1 VDPGTRW
8 AYHNAL
14 YLLLQNVI
22 ENASG
27 VSYNTYTTSKL
38 KSKTGMIGF
47 WFDGVYYSRP
57 RDMAR
62 FGLMILNNGIWDS
75 DTVLHDQTYFQQ
87 MIQPSQSINESYG
100 YLWWLNGYNSYMLPQ
115 LQLVFSGEL
124 IPNAPSDLFCGL
136 GKNDQKLYIIPSQNM
151 VIIRMGDPSG
161 TPAFALTNYDNEL
174 WARVNQF
181 VCTAVSTNEINT
193 PTKLKLFPN
202 PASKYITITNS
213 ASNNFLIFDS
223 YGKSINVFRDNNN
236 RIDISN
242 LSRGMYFISDGLK
255 SEKLIV
261 E

>member
-1 VDPGTRW
+1 MSEIMRTLLFCLLLALTTKNSSAQGSLYFPSKTINAVWDTVSPASLGWCTNYADTLNNFLDSSATKGFIILKDGKIAYEKYFGTFTQDSLWYWASAGKTITSLLIGVAQEEGLLNITDTSSTYLGTGWTNCTHAQEEKITIRHQLTMTSGIDDNVTDLNCITPSCLNFLVDPGTRW

-87 MIQPSQSINESYG
+87 C
-100 YLWWLNGYNSYMLPQ
+100 W
-115 LQLVFSGEL
+115 
-124 IPNAPSDLFCGL
+124 
-136 GKNDQKLYIIPSQNM
+136 K
-151 VIIRMGDPSG
+151 
-161 TPAFALTNYDNEL
+161 
-174 WARVNQF
+174 
-181 VCTAVSTNEINT
+181 
-193 PTKLKLFPN
+193 
-202 PASKYITITNS
+202 
-213 ASNNFLIFDS
+213 
-223 YGKSINVFRDNNN
+223 
-236 RIDISN
+236 
-242 LSRGMYFISDGLK
+242 
-255 SEKLIV
+255 
-261 E
+261 